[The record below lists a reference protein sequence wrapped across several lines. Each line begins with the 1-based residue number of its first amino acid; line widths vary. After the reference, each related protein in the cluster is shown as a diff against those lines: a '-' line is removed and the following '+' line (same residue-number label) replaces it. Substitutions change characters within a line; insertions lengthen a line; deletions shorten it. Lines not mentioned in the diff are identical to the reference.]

1 MVASEEGDAIGVLD
15 LEAEQVLEGLD
26 GVVATIN
33 KITDEDVAS
42 LINLA
47 S

>member
-1 MVASEEGDAIGVLD
+1 MVATKKSDTIGVLD

-26 GVVATIN
+26 GVIATIN

-42 LINLA
+42 LIDLA